1 MTTYQST
8 AFLCA
13 IIASWLICQ
22 IIKFILS
29 LKQKPKDKSFA
40 SYFLFVATKMGGVV
54 SSHSVLVSSLIS
66 SLIVAIIRIGYDP
79 GSLII
84 TLIIGEG
91 SDMELASE
99 LADEFEDKYDVEVEI
114 VDGGQPVYSYMV
126 GVE

>member
-13 IIASWLICQ
+13 IVVSWLICQ
-22 IIKFILS
+22 SIKFILS
-29 LKQKPKDKSFA
+29 LKQKPKDKSFV

-84 TLIIGEG
+84 TLIIGVIIIRDAKERH
-91 SDMELASE
+91 SI
-99 LADEFEDKYDVEVEI
+99 KEI
-114 VDGGQPVYSYMV
+114 FLGILLGAIFSTVFSILFIS
-126 GVE
+126 

>member
-13 IIASWLICQ
+13 IIASWLICK

-66 SLIVAIIRIGYDP
+66 SLIVAIIRIDYDP
-79 GSLII
+79 GNLII
-84 TLIIGEG
+84 TLVIGAIIIR
-91 SDMELASE
+91 DAR
-99 LADEFEDKYDVEVEI
+99 VRHTRQEI
-114 VDGGQPVYSYMV
+114 LLGIILGGLFSTVFSILFIS
-126 GVE
+126 